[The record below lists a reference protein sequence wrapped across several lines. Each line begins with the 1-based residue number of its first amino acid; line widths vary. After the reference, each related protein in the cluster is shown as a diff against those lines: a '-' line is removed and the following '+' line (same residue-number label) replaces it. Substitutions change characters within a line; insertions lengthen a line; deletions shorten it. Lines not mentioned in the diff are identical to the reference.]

1 MNNSKKSIIERI
13 VFNNKA
19 LMVFSVIV
27 AIFIWATVKINYAE
41 ETYRTL
47 SDVKINIA
55 STVDESSELVAFI
68 DEKELYC
75 EVEVKGKS
83 YDINSYSLTK
93 DEIVVEASGT
103 FVDSAGYKVLTLTA
117 KTAEGGMSG
126 FEITRISPS
135 SISVYYDRKTTDTF
149 NVEAKLSN
157 DLDSL
162 VEGDYA
168 VGQPVPS
175 MNTIDVTGPATV
187 LNRLSKVYFTASI
200 KDDALP
206 LTASKNLPAKI
217 AFDLENEDE
226 AKYLICEG
234 INNESNPATV
244 TVPVN
249 VTKEVETGV
258 KFVNQPAVFS
268 EKVDGVTVSPNKVK
282 ISYNPQDDEQ
292 YDKLF
297 VGTIDFSKISNKVN
311 YFEFPIDE
319 KLGVN
324 IADKS
329 LEKFDVSVDMSKM
342 SRKTLD
348 KAPTKVVFLN
358 QDENYNYSID
368 FENSNLDG
376 ITLIGPAESLKKIT
390 ADDIQIEINV
400 SSLSV
405 NSRIIQKVKV
415 SNISIQSDD
424 IDDCWVYG
432 EYEAVISINTK

>member
-1 MNNSKKSIIERI
+1 MNNSRKSIIEKI
-13 VFNNKA
+13 IFNNKA

-27 AIFIWATVKINYAE
+27 AIVVWATVKINYSE
-41 ETYRTL
+41 EVARTL

-55 STVDESSELVAFI
+55 SLVDEGSELVAFI
-68 DEKELYC
+68 DENELYC

-83 YDINSYSLTK
+83 YDINSYSLSK
-93 DEIVVEASGT
+93 DEIIVEASGT
-103 FVDSAGYKVLTLTA
+103 FVDSAGYKVLNLTA
-117 KTAEGGMSG
+117 KTADGGMSDV
-126 FEITRISPS
+126 EITKITPS

-157 DLDSL
+157 DLNSL

-175 MNTIDVTGPATV
+175 MNTIEVTGPVTI

-200 KDDALP
+200 KDESLP

-244 TVPVN
+244 TVPVH
-249 VTKEVETGV
+249 VTKEVETAV
-258 KFVNQPAVFS
+258 KFVNQPAIFS
-268 EKVDGVTVSPNKVK
+268 EGVDSVTVSPNKVK
-282 ISYNPQDDEQ
+282 ISYNPQDGEQ
-292 YDKLF
+292 FDKLY

-311 YFEFPIDE
+311 YFEFPVDE
-319 KLGVN
+319 KLGMN
-324 IADKS
+324 ITDKS
-329 LEKFDVSVDMSKM
+329 LEKFNVSVDMSEM
-342 SRKTLD
+342 SSKTLE

-358 QDENYNYSID
+358 QAENYNYSVD
-368 FENSNLDG
+368 FENSNLDK
-376 ITLIGPAESLKKIT
+376 IVLIGPEESLKKIT
-390 ADDIQIEINV
+390 ADDIQVEINV
-400 SSLSV
+400 SALSV
-405 NSRIIQKVKV
+405 NSRIVQRAKV
-415 SNISIQSDD
+415 SNISIQSDEV
-424 IDDCWVYG
+424 DDCWVYG